1 MDDMTSLISSSVIP
15 DEYSF
20 STVETMRLVF
30 LLHLGMAMGS
40 YLPFLSL
47 GTSMAMGPREV

>member
-15 DEYSF
+15 EEYSF
-20 STVETMRLVF
+20 STVEMMRSVF